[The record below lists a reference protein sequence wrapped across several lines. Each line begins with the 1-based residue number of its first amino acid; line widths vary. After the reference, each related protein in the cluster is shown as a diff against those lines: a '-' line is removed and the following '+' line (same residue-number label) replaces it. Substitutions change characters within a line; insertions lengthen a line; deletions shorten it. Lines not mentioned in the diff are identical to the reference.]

1 MWPASFAYSELTV
14 PREIYSRAASLN
26 STGWEVASIVGP
38 AIGGFVYA
46 WRGPAVA
53 YGTVFVLMALAMFLT
68 ATMSPRP
75 PHSIPHPHPLPSR
88 ERESEASGEGWCDS
102 EVWSGFRFV
111 FSNPAMLGAISLD
124 MFAVIFGGVSAILP
138 IF

>member
-14 PREIYSRAASLN
+14 PRKSYGRAASLN

-53 YGTVFVLMALAMFLT
+53 YGTVFVLMALATFFTLRMGVKIPSPQPSSCRENMPKAGESSDFL
-68 ATMSPRP
+68 
-75 PHSIPHPHPLPSR
+75 
-88 ERESEASGEGWCDS
+88 
-102 EVWSGFRFV
+102 SGFRFV
-111 FSNPAMLGAISLD
+111 FSNPAMLG
-124 MFAVIFGGVSAILP
+124 
-138 IF
+138 